1 MKFRTDRDLEI
12 FRLWDVDHLSYSQIA
27 GMEHVSCLSLKRIR
41 NIVYAGPCKLRNE
54 LEAKIYRLFRLS
66 FLDTED
72 IHTSI
77 LWVYENQPSYFLSEN
92 SIRRIINDVLNSKK
106 VKL

>member
-1 MKFRTDRDLEI
+1 MYGWLLKQEI
-12 FRLWDVDHLSYSQIA
+12 FKLWDVDRLTFAQIA
-27 GMEHVSCLSLKRIR
+27 AMEHVSSLSLKRIR
-41 NIVYAGPCKLRNE
+41 NIVYAGPCKLTNE
-54 LEAKIYRLFRLS
+54 LEHKIYRLFRLH
-66 FLDTED
+66 FLDSED
-72 IHTSI
+72 IHSSI